1 MDTGLLSDC
10 EQISML
16 GTLEQIQSCHT
27 EAHAVMFGTDA
38 FNKREMMGQDVNLGG
53 TLNNLTML
61 PCGGPGVDSD
71 TYWNEHHTS
80 AAARYAVGTVVELVK
95 KVATNQLANGFGL
108 VRPPGHHAESEE
120 AMGFC
125 YFNSV
130 AIAARQLLR
139 LPDIKKILIVDWAIH
154 HGNGVSQSKLSIVA
168 KVTLEILDPYFK
180 TKGLSKIVRVRKNR

>member
-10 EQISML
+10 EQVSMFAS
-16 GTLEQIQSCHT
+16 LEQIQSCHT
-27 EAHAVMFGTDA
+27 AAHAVMFGTDA
-38 FNKREMMGQDVNLGG
+38 VKREMLGQDLNLAG
-53 TLNNLTML
+53 TLNKLTVL
-61 PCGGPGVDSD
+61 PCGGSGVDAD
-71 TYWNEHHTS
+71 TYWNELHTS
-80 AAARYAVGTVVELVK
+80 AAARYAVGTVVELVEK
-95 KVATNQLANGFGL
+95 IATNQLANGFGL

-154 HGNGVSQSKLSIVA
+154 HGNGVSQG
-168 KVTLEILDPYFK
+168 K
-180 TKGLSKIVRVRKNR
+180 TVPRLGNVQYHVSDTEDVL

>member
-10 EQISML
+10 EQVSMFAS
-16 GTLEQIQSCHT
+16 LEQIQSCHT
-27 EAHAVMFGTDA
+27 VAHSVMFGTDA
-38 FNKREMMGQDVNLGG
+38 VNKREMLGQELNLAG
-53 TLNNLTML
+53 TLNKLTVL
-61 PCGGPGVDSD
+61 PCGGSGVDAD
-71 TYWNEHHTS
+71 TYWNEVHTS
-80 AAARYAVGTVVELVK
+80 AAARYAVGTVVELVE

-154 HGNGVSQSKLSIVA
+154 HGNGVSQQCVNPW
-168 KVTLEILDPYFK
+168 TRP
-180 TKGLSKIVRVRKNR
+180 GRH

>member
-10 EQISML
+10 EHVSQFA
-16 GTLEQIQSCHT
+16 TLEQIQSCHT
-27 EAHAVMFGTDA
+27 EAHSVMFGTDA
-38 FNKREMMGQDVNLGG
+38 IKKRELIGRDLNLSG
-53 TLNNLTML
+53 TLNKMTVL

-71 TYWNEHHTS
+71 TYWNELHTS
-80 AAARYAVGTVVELVK
+80 AAARAAVGTVVELAM

-154 HGNGVSQSKLSIVA
+154 HGNGVS
-168 KVTLEILDPYFK
+168 
-180 TKGLSKIVRVRKNR
+180 R